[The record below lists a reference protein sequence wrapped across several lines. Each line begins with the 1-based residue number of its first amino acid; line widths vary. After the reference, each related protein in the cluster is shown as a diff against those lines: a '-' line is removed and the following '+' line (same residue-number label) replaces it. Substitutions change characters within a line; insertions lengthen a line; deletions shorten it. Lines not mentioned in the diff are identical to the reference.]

1 MSAEFFKVFSMQP
14 ILLVLGKY
22 LALPDIIRITA
33 TCKYGYLE
41 WIKKIQDPFDIPK
54 KIKPYYNFVYA
65 VITLD
70 DLRDF
75 CFDSRRRNEATRG
88 GRDVTC
94 INCGNERETNNTSWY
109 TAFMDYKLFPFGLC
123 RACFFHPRRLNYS
136 GLMHIDDAVKSLIS
150 AGCVFDVSPFDV
162 LRPYAVNL
170 LDGDYGRWNL
180 IKIRTVMEIIKSSQK
195 EEEESQKRIKLF

>member
-1 MSAEFFKVFSMQP
+1 MSVDFFKVFSMQP

-33 TCKYGYLE
+33 MCKYSYLE
-41 WIKKIQDPFDIPK
+41 WIKKIQDPFDIPN
-54 KIKPYYNFVYA
+54 KIKPYYYHLMPNESKTVE
-65 VITLD
+65 

-75 CFDSRRRNEATRG
+75 CFYSRRKNEATRG

-94 INCGNERETNNTSWY
+94 INCGTKRETNNTSSWY
-109 TAFMDYKLFPFGLC
+109 SAFMDYKLFPFGLC
-123 RACFFHPRRLNYS
+123 RICFFKPRRLNYS

-162 LRPYAVNL
+162 LRPYVVNL
-170 LDGDYGRWNL
+170 LDDDYGRWSL
-180 IKIRTVMEIIKSSQK
+180 IKIRIVMEIIKTFQEPSFK
-195 EEEESQKRIKLF
+195 KIKI